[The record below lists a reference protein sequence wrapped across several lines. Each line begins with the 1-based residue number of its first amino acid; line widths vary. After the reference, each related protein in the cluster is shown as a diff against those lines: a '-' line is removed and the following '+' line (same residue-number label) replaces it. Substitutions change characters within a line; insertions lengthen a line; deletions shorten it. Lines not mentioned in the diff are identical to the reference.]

1 MAIKNQNPDSV
12 IDTEH
17 QPEEAKAQELLE
29 IGELFKKHKISRAV
43 FAGVCSANG
52 WKSGKAIS
60 EDEFLK
66 AIDYFTGS
74 SIDGRSGKTKKES
87 EAKK

>member
-1 MAIKNQNPDSV
+1 MADKNQNPDAV
-12 IDTEH
+12 INTEQ
-17 QPEEAKAQELLE
+17 QPEKAKAQELLE
-29 IGELFKKHKISRAV
+29 VDELCKNHKISRAV

-66 AIDYFTGS
+66 AIDKFNGS
-74 SIDGRSGKTKKES
+74 SIDGRPEKTKKES

>member
-1 MAIKNQNPDSV
+1 MADKNQNPDST
-12 IDTEH
+12 ISTEQ
-17 QPEEAKAQELLE
+17 QPEKAKAQELLE
-29 IGELFKKHKISRAV
+29 IGELCKQHKISQAV

-66 AIDYFTGS
+66 AIDKFKGS
-74 SIDGRSGKTKKES
+74 SIDGRPGKTKKES

>member
-1 MAIKNQNPDSV
+1 METKNQNPDSAV
-12 IDTEH
+12 NTK
-17 QPEEAKAQELLE
+17 QKSEEAKAQELLE
-29 IGELFKKHKISRAV
+29 IGELCKKHKISRAV

-60 EDEFLK
+60 EDELLK
-66 AIDYFTGS
+66 AVDKFNGS
-74 SIDGRSGKTKKES
+74 SIDGRPGKTKKES